1 MRHGSGPNARGRQEL
16 LRLSRRCRVERRSKA
31 GAHVHAA
38 HPKPISAS
46 SLQPPLVPP
55 FSFLVPCARCVGG
68 ACRTCRACCACC
80 TDRAICLHANT
91 LCRTRALCCASL
103 PRVCPCLGT
112 RAQSREC
119 PVNAVLPVLCTR
131 VCVSVCARR
140 CLLSVCQHPHECVG
154 GCVGGCVCARAR
166 RRICV
171 GVFQRMSCGSGSE
184 AKRGRLQLVVASAA
198 PACLPHLAA
207 TRVTTMCDGD
217 ELVKSDRRL
226 TIAGRRGAGEATSR
240 HLPRRESA
248 YQNHCSLAL
257 CTSGAAKTLAGLE
270 RCPPLKPS

>member
-1 MRHGSGPNARGRQEL
+1 MGPLGSPPRASRTRP
-16 LRLSRRCRVERRSKA
+16 LSRRPARPKMLAGRKAKTANEGKEAGSATRKRPQCSRATRALAPLPQMPGGAEEQSGSARARRPSKA
-31 GAHVHAA
+31 HLCLLAPA
-38 HPKPISAS
+38 
-46 SLQPPLVPP
+46 PPLVPP

-154 GCVGGCVCARAR
+154 GWVGVCVCARAR
-166 RRICV
+166 V
-171 GVFQRMSCGSGSE
+171 GGFVWVYS
-184 AKRGRLQLVVASAA
+184 RGCLV
-198 PACLPHLAA
+198 
-207 TRVTTMCDGD
+207 
-217 ELVKSDRRL
+217 
-226 TIAGRRGAGEATSR
+226 GAGAR
-240 HLPRRESA
+240 PRGDA
-248 YQNHCSLAL
+248 CSLWWPLLLRRACPTL
-257 CTSGAAKTLAGLE
+257 RQLELRPCVTGTS
-270 RCPPLKPS
+270 